1 MLKEK
6 VKKSK
11 GITLIAL
18 IITIIILLILL
29 AVGIDI
35 AMDGQIFNIA
45 EDAVNK
51 TNYKVGEVQNE
62 VYDLEDEMDDIKQ
75 WACQHTFGEWVIIK
89 EATET
94 ETGTRE
100 RVCSKCG
107 YIQRETIPAL
117 AKEIPEI
124 ALSYSTTQDTWT
136 NDDIT
141 AEDKKW
147 TNKNVTVTANFV
159 NSAEDDL
166 SEYTIQMR
174 KDNGNWENGN
184 SLEYESKGKV
194 SARVVKNGSQVGDMI
209 DGEVNIDKTPPIV
222 GGIIGY
228 RDIELENEFGTYP
241 LDPEIGIGIDVTNDG
256 IDTVYIKFINGSDSE
271 SGILRTTFTA
281 RDLMGIVS
289 QTYVLEN
296 STTTLPILA
305 VNLNSMQEVTSR
317 ATGYDEI
324 YYYIEIE
331 SVDKAGNTSETGYP
345 VVFYNLK

>member
-51 TNYKVGEVQNE
+51 TNHKVGEVQNE

-124 ALSYSTTQDTWT
+124 TLSYSTEEWT
-136 NDDIT
+136 KDD
-141 AEDKKW
+141 
-147 TNKNVTVTANFV
+147 VVVTA
-159 NSAEDDL
+159 SANK
-166 SEYTIQMR
+166 SGYTIQMS
-174 KDNGNWENGN
+174 KDGTNWESGNTLTYEANGDV
-184 SLEYESKGKV
+184 Y
-194 SARVVKNGSQVGDMI
+194 ARAMKDGSQVGSTVE
-209 DGEVNIDKTPPIV
+209 GEVTNIDKTPPTV
-222 GGIIGY
+222 GTIKGY
-228 RDIELENEFGTYP
+228 EDIDLQNEWGF
-241 LDPEIGIGIDVTNDG
+241 EIDQPDTILYVSNDLA
-256 IDTVYIKFINGSDSE
+256 DMSTLSMYIEFINGSDNG
-271 SGILRTTFTA
+271 SGMHKTTYKITSTGSTINDEWEKFYA
-281 RDLMGIVS
+281 E
-289 QTYVLEN
+289 YVFDDSN
-296 STTTLPILA
+296 TSLPIIKLDMMGGRGVVNPYVTLEEWSDYMVEVVSEDKLGNVSEA
-305 VNLNSMQEVTSR
+305 TYYVNLYVYGVSW
-317 ATGYDEI
+317 G
-324 YYYIEIE
+324 
-331 SVDKAGNTSETGYP
+331 
-345 VVFYNLK
+345 